1 MPFILDDVLIGAA
14 IGGGTG
20 ILSGIFGGASQRAQA
35 NAQNAEAERIAQAQ
49 FKRANQEYNIGKKR
63 DVTQWYWDRARVEQ
77 LRFNEKQ
84 TAVDQATYGA
94 KLISAATE
102 NLAINSQAL
111 YDKFVTEERLRGT
124 QVGMEYRYATDKLAA
139 ESTETLRQY
148 LQQVNQTAAASSQM
162 LLKMNTD
169 TQELMTSLALDEQR
183 DNLGWTLNVLQS
195 MSKDAEAKAATS
207 ARQGGSNTSKQ
218 MAVQAAKA
226 LGRTWAEMEQK
237 SNSRKV
243 KLGLLNSTMT
253 NEISSQ
259 LGQYALAMQDDV
271 EKMKFTNSRYVT
283 DYGLA
288 KNQMEKLTI
297 PSFQLAE
304 NQYGR
309 ELKSLQLQ
317 TKQAFD
323 EASTKYREQ
332 TFFDPL
338 RPVAGLKPKYIA
350 PTAIAGPST
359 GSIIG
364 NAILSGIQGAAQFSD
379 PKKWFGG

>member
-49 FKRANQEYNIGKKR
+49 YKRAMQEYNIGKKR

-124 QVGMEYRYATDKLAA
+124 QVGMEYRYATDKLAS

-195 MSKDAEAKAATS
+195 LSKDAEAKAATS
-207 ARQGGSNTSKQ
+207 ARQGGSNTSRQ

-237 SNSRKV
+237 STSRKT

-271 EKMKFTNSRYVT
+271 EKMKFTNTRYIS

>member
-1 MPFILDDVLIGAA
+1 MPFILDDILIGAA

-20 ILSGIFGGASQRAQA
+20 VLSGIFGGASQRSQAKAQSE
-35 NAQNAEAERIAQAQ
+35 EAERIAQAQ
-49 FKRANQEYNIGKKR
+49 YKRAMQEYNIGKKR
-63 DVTQWYWDRARVEQ
+63 DVTQWFWDRARVEQ

-124 QVGMEYRYATDKLAA
+124 QVGMEYRYATDKLAS

-148 LQQVNQTAAASSQM
+148 LQQVNQTAAASNQM
-162 LLKMNTD
+162 LLKANTD

-195 MSKDAEAKAATS
+195 LSKDAEAKAATS

-237 SNSRKV
+237 ATSRKT

-271 EKMKFTNSRYVT
+271 EKMKFTNRRYLS

-317 TKQAFD
+317 TRQAFD

>member
-49 FKRANQEYNIGKKR
+49 YKRARQEYNIGKQR

-169 TQELMTSLALDEQR
+169 TQELMTTLALDEQR

-195 MSKDAEAKAATS
+195 LSKDAEAKAATS